1 MIEASPLTSRYIMLQ
16 KTDAYYCND
25 DDERSSLRQLEL
37 DRLYQQIVSLPV
49 LSLADAIDKL
59 AFADH
64 CLTEEYDIKEASNI
78 IRNVS
83 AALLILHRA
92 AANPEEIRIMRDP
105 GDSAENRD

>member
-16 KTDAYYCND
+16 KAEAYFCE
-25 DDERSSLRQLEL
+25 DDERESLRLAEL
-37 DRLYQQIVSLPV
+37 DGLYQQIVTLPV

-64 CLTEEYDIKEASNI
+64 CMMEEYDVKEASNL
-78 IRNVS
+78 IREVS

-92 AANPEEIRIMRDP
+92 AANPELIDLTKGRGSQEL
-105 GDSAENRD
+105 